1 MKYYIDFDGVILDTE
16 ELLFKEW
23 RKRIEHKKLSE
34 IEKIRYVQEADW
46 NYILNNSAVINDA
59 IYYLKNIDFNS
70 SVILTKVH
78 SLTNEGSAKV
88 NWIRR
93 NGLKQS
99 IILVPYDV
107 KKSDM
112 AMAGGNILI
121 DDCLR
126 NLDDW
131 VNNGGYPILFDINDD
146 NYDSWGKY
154 NNKDYRRVRSLS
166 CCLRNR

>member
-46 NYILNNSAVINDA
+46 NYILNNSPVINDA

-146 NYDSWGKY
+146 NYDSCGKY
-154 NNKDYRRVRSLS
+154 NNKGYRRVRSLS

>member
-23 RKRIEHKKLSE
+23 RKRIDHERLSE

-46 NYILNNSAVINDA
+46 NYILNNSAVINDS

-112 AMAGGNILI
+112 AMASGNILI

-154 NNKDYRRVRSLS
+154 NNKGYRRVRSLS

>member
-23 RKRIEHKKLSE
+23 RKRIDHERLSE
-34 IEKIRYVQEADW
+34 IEKIRYVQDADC
-46 NYILNNSAVINDA
+46 NYILNNSAVINDS

-70 SVILTKVH
+70 SVILTKIH

-112 AMAGGNILI
+112 AMASGNILI

-154 NNKDYRRVRSLS
+154 NNKGYRRVRSLS

>member
-23 RKRIEHKKLSE
+23 RKRIDHERLSE
-34 IEKIRYVQEADW
+34 IEKIRYVQDADW
-46 NYILNNSAVINDA
+46 NYILNNSAVINDS

-70 SVILTKVH
+70 SVILTKIH

-112 AMAGGNILI
+112 AMASGNILI

-154 NNKDYRRVRSLS
+154 NNKGYRRVRSLS

>member
-1 MKYYIDFDGVILDTE
+1 MRYYIDFDGVILDTE

-46 NYILNNSAVINDA
+46 NYILNNSPVINDA

-112 AMAGGNILI
+112 AMASGNILI

-131 VNNGGYPILFDINDD
+131 VNSGGYPILFDINDD

-154 NNKDYRRVRSLS
+154 NNKGYRRVRSLS

>member
-16 ELLFKEW
+16 ELLFGELR
-23 RKRIEHKKLSE
+23 RKTDCKKLSE
-34 IEKIRYVQEADW
+34 MEKIRYVQEADW
-46 NYILNNSAVINDA
+46 NYILNNSPVINDS

-112 AMAGGNILI
+112 AMASGNILI

-154 NNKDYRRVRSLS
+154 NNKGYRRVRSLS

>member
-46 NYILNNSAVINDA
+46 NYILNNSPVINDA

-112 AMAGGNILI
+112 AMASGNILI

-131 VNNGGYPILFDINDD
+131 VNSGGYPILFDINDD

-154 NNKDYRRVRSLS
+154 NNKGYRRVRSLS

>member
-23 RKRIEHKKLSE
+23 RKRVDHERLSE
-34 IEKIRYVQEADW
+34 IEKIRYVQDADW
-46 NYILNNSAVINDA
+46 NYILNNSAVINDS

-88 NWIRR
+88 SWIRR

-112 AMAGGNILI
+112 AMASGNVLI

-126 NLDDW
+126 NLDNW
-131 VNNGGYPILFDINDD
+131 VNNGGNPIFFDINDD

-154 NNKDYRRVRSLS
+154 NNKGYRRVRSLS

>member
-16 ELLFKEW
+16 ELLFGELR
-23 RKRIEHKKLSE
+23 RKTDCKKLSE
-34 IEKIRYVQEADW
+34 MEKIRYVQEADW
-46 NYILNNSAVINDA
+46 NYILNNSPVINDS

-112 AMAGGNILI
+112 AMASGNILI

-166 CCLRNR
+166 CCLKNR

>member
-46 NYILNNSAVINDA
+46 NYILNNSPVINDA

-154 NNKDYRRVRSLS
+154 NNKGYCRVRSLS